1 MVYFILRNFV
11 LFFWDFNGGMSK
23 REDLQMVVMKSEE
36 NTLALLKT
44 ESTTDILVGQ
54 VDKFQNSCFEEH
66 MWKVAA
72 A

>member
-1 MVYFILRNFV
+1 MVYFTLRNFE
-11 LFFWDFNGGMSK
+11 LFFWDFNGGKSK

-36 NTLALLKT
+36 NAPALLKT
-44 ESTTDILVGQ
+44 ESTTVILVGQ